1 MSPAAQLSILLTL
14 KDLASGPLSR
24 FGEVMQQTST
34 KLIAAGE
41 AARITGRAMMD
52 MMRGPVTAFAE
63 AEDAATRLKTVMMDA
78 AGQVPPT
85 FQAVSDL
92 ATELGNKLP
101 GTTKDF
107 QNMMSTLKEMGV
119 TDQAILDGLGKS
131 AAYLGVALKMPYEE
145 AARFA
150 ARLSEAAGVAEKDM
164 LSFLDVIAR
173 TRNLGVQTTE
183 MEYAFARSAGKLKEL
198 GLQGMQTSRDLAPL
212 YALLIR
218 TGLSGETVGTGFAAV
233 LTGMQKLAYGGGK
246 AVEEARAA
254 LAEYGIALDVID
266 HRTGTLK
273 GPRQLVAELEKLRD
287 LPAQIRFDV
296 LQKVFG
302 GGQDAQMVA
311 TMIEKGLAGYQQIA
325 DQMAAQAN
333 LNAKVEAQLTTL
345 KNVWDA
351 ASGTFENVLA
361 KFAGLIAPEL
371 KRALAAFNGF
381 SEWLFEVLER
391 YPLLGKIVGM
401 TLAFGGAL
409 IFAGGTAA
417 MLAGMT
423 MKAVG
428 ALATMAKWLGINR
441 ALAAGGTFARIAGEI
456 ATSGAPLK
464 ALGWHIGQIALQAK
478 SAALAVGG
486 TLKGALLGAGK
497 AVLWLGRAVLLNPI
511 GLALSTAA
519 LLVYKFWGPIK
530 GFFQGLWD
538 GLSQGFGMIADD
550 IRRAFEPAMPL
561 LRPLID
567 ALGWLGDKIKSVIGW
582 LGDLIKPMDDAGGA
596 AKSLGEKVGL
606 YIAAMVKTVLSLP
619 GKLIALPSEM
629 LKIGQQIVEGLIDG
643 IKSKLSAAKDA
654 VMNLGA
660 TVRDGLKNL
669 LGIRSP
675 SRVFAELGGFLGD
688 GLSHGMRAS
697 LGEVQKAAA
706 AMAGAATM
714 ALAPPALAAPVMQ
727 AAPDAARILRQAVE
741 PVALPQPADALRTI
755 RQAVEPVTLPQPADA
770 LRTIRQAVEPV
781 TLPSIQPAALATV
794 EPPRG
799 ALKAGAAPGAP
810 MQITY
815 APQITVNGAASPEAA
830 RAQVTQAEQLSFAEF
845 ERLMRRHDAER
856 RRVGWEGTT

>member
-24 FGEVMQQTST
+24 FGEVLQQTST
-34 KLIAAGE
+34 RLVAMGE
-41 AARITGRAMMD
+41 AGRIAGRAMMD
-52 MMRGPVTAFAE
+52 MMSGPVKAFSD
-63 AEDAATRLKTVMMDA
+63 AEDAATRLQTVMMDA
-78 AGQVPPT
+78 AGNVPPT

-107 QNMMSTLKEMGV
+107 QNMMSALKEMGV

-150 ARLSEAAGVAEKDM
+150 ARLAEASGVAEKDM
-164 LSFLDVIAR
+164 MSFLDVIAR

-183 MEYAFARSAGKLKEL
+183 MEYAFARAGGKLKEMGVQ
-198 GLQGMQTSRDLAPL
+198 GLAASRALAPL

-233 LTGMQKLAYGGGK
+233 LTGLQKLVYDTSK
-246 AVEEARAA
+246 NMNDAREI
-254 LAEYGIALDVID
+254 LRRYGITLDIID
-266 HRTGTLK
+266 RQTGKLK
-273 GPRQLVAELEKLRD
+273 GPRQLVAELEKLKA
-287 LPAQIRFDV
+287 LPSQMRFDL
-296 LQKVFG
+296 LQKIFG

-311 TMIEKGLAGYQQIA
+311 TMIETGLAGYQKIA
-325 DQMAAQAN
+325 DQMHAQAN
-333 LNAKVEAQLTTL
+333 LNTKVEAQLTTL

-361 KFAGLIAPEL
+361 KFGGLIAPEL
-371 KRALAAFNGF
+371 KRALDAFNDF
-381 SEWLFEVLER
+381 SEWLGNLIDR
-391 YPLLGKIVGM
+391 YPLIGKIVGI

-409 IFAGGTAA
+409 VFAGGSLALMAGTA
-417 MLAGMT
+417 

-428 ALATMAKWLGINR
+428 PLMTMARWLGVNR
-441 ALAAGGTFARIAGEI
+441 ALAAGGTFLTIAREI
-456 ATSGAPLK
+456 AISGAPIK
-464 ALGWHIGQIALQAK
+464 AIGWHLGMIAAQAK
-478 SAALAVGG
+478 ASALALGG
-486 TLKGALLGAGK
+486 TLKTALMTAGR
-497 AVLWLGRAVLLNPI
+497 AVLWLGRAVLMNPI
-511 GLALSTAA
+511 GLALGIAA
-519 LLVYKFWGPIK
+519 LLIYKFWGPIS
-530 GFFQGLWD
+530 GFFKGLWS

-550 IRRAFEPAMPL
+550 IERAFAPAMPL

-567 ALGWLGDKIKSVIGW
+567 ALGWLGGKIKAVIGW
-582 LGDLIKPMDDAGGA
+582 LGDLIEPMDDAGGA

-606 YIAAMVKTVLSLP
+606 YIAAMVKTWLSLP
-619 GKLIALPSEM
+619 GKLIALPIEM
-629 LKIGQQIVEGLIDG
+629 LKIGQQIVAGLIDG
-643 IKSKLSAAKDA
+643 IKDKLSAAKEA

-660 TVRDGLKNL
+660 TVRDGLKSL

-706 AMAGAATM
+706 AMAGAATI

-727 AAPDAARILRQAVE
+727 ATPDAARILRQAVE
-741 PVALPQPADALRTI
+741 PVALPQPTDALRTI
-755 RQAVEPVTLPQPADA
+755 RQAVEPIA
-770 LRTIRQAVEPV
+770 
-781 TLPSIQPAALATV
+781 LPSIQPAALPTV

-810 MQITY
+810 MQITF
-815 APQITVNGAASPEAA
+815 APQITVNGAATPEAA
-830 RAQVTQAEQLSFAEF
+830 RAQVTQAVHMSFAEF
-845 ERLMRRHDAER
+845 ERLMRRWQHEQR
-856 RRVGWEGTT
+856 RAGWEATA